1 MSGRDAW
8 QPWELHE
15 DFARGRIRHALF
27 DFDGTLSTLRQGW
40 EGIMGPVCVEMIA
53 GDGGATP
60 EIVEAVQRMIDET
73 TGIQT
78 IYQMQRLR
86 EMVRAFGRVPE
97 ERIRTAEEYK
107 AMYLERLHV
116 PVRAR
121 LAQIERG
128 EKTRDD
134 FRIRGCVDFLEGLR
148 TRGVTC
154 YVFSGTDRED
164 VRHECGELKLDHY
177 FAEIWGAIPNLEAY
191 SKEKVIRDI
200 IAAHDLAGPEVIAIG
215 DGPVELRAAR
225 EVGGIALG
233 VASDEERGHG
243 WNPRKRERLLRA
255 GAHLLVPDFSEA
267 PKLLAYLF
275 NEA

>member
-1 MSGRDAW
+1 MAMAESAQG
-8 QPWELHE
+8 WELRE
-15 DFARGRIRHALF
+15 DFVRGRIRHALF

-40 EGIMGPVCVEMIA
+40 EGIMAPVCVEMIA
-53 GDGGATP
+53 GEGEATA
-60 EIVEAVQRMIDET
+60 EIVEAVDRMIDET

-97 ERIRTAEEYK
+97 DRIRTAEEYK
-107 AMYLERLHV
+107 AIYLERLHV

-121 LAQIERG
+121 LGQLARG
-128 EKTRDD
+128 ERTLDD
-134 FRIRGCVDFLEGLR
+134 YRIRGCVDFLEGLR
-148 TRGVTC
+148 ARGVVC

-164 VRHECGELKLDHY
+164 VRHECAALGLSGY

-225 EVGGIALG
+225 EVGSIALG

-243 WNPRKRERLLRA
+243 WNARKRERLVHA
-255 GAHLLVPDFSEA
+255 GAHLLVPDFA
-267 PKLLAYLF
+267 GAGRLLAYLF
-275 NEA
+275 GEA